1 MAIYSHHLPQWK
13 KDEVEEIMALSKEYR
28 LTGLVDLHGIPAS
41 QLQHMRR
48 NLRGSAVLKMT
59 RNTFIE
65 HAFTELGGEIGSIV
79 DYVDGQSAMIYTNE
93 NPFKLYRKL
102 QDTMTKMVAKPGDI
116 APEDIVVPKGPT
128 AFPPGPIVGTLQ
140 QAGIP
145 AAITGGK
152 VVIRETK
159 TVVKAG
165 EEISAKMADV
175 LSKLDIRPID
185 VGLSLQ
191 ISFYDGTFFEPKTL
205 AIDENEYF
213 NNVVLAAQQAFNLSV
228 NAAYPTATTAGAII
242 GKAVRE
248 AKNLAVEA
256 AIYEKDVVDLIIG
269 RAQRESSAVKAL
281 VE

>member
-1 MAIYSHHLPQWK
+1 MALYTHHLPQWK
-13 KDEVEEIMALSKEYR
+13 KDEVEEIIALSKEYK

-41 QLQHMRR
+41 QLQQMRR

-59 RNTFIE
+59 RNTLIE
-65 HAFTELGGEIGSIV
+65 HAFGELGGDIGNVV

-116 APEDIVVPKGPT
+116 APEDIVVSKGPT

-140 QAGIP
+140 QSGIP
-145 AAITGGK
+145 AAIEGGK
-152 VVIRETK
+152 VVIRDTK

-165 EEISAKMADV
+165 EAISPKMADV
-175 LSKLDIRPID
+175 LSKLDIRCID

-191 ISFYDGTFFEPKTL
+191 IAFYDGTFFEPKTL
-205 AIDENEYF
+205 AIDETEYF

>member
-1 MAIYSHHLPQWK
+1 MALFTTHLPQWK
-13 KDEVEEIMALSKEYR
+13 KDEVEQIKELSKEYK

-41 QLQHMRR
+41 QLQQMRR
-48 NLRGSAVLKMT
+48 DLRGNAVLKMS
-59 RNTFIE
+59 RNTLIE
-65 HAFTELGGEIGSIV
+65 HSFGELGGDIEGV
-79 DYVDGQSAMIYTNE
+79 KKYLDGQSALIYTDAD
-93 NPFKLYRKL
+93 PFKLYKKL
-102 QDTMTKMVAKPGDI
+102 QDTMTKMVAKAGDI

-145 AAITGGK
+145 AAIEGGK
-152 VVIRETK
+152 VVIRDTK

-165 EEISAKMADV
+165 EEINAKMADV
-175 LSKLDIRPID
+175 LGKLDIRPID

-191 ISFYDGTFFEPKTL
+191 IAFYEGSFFEPSVL
-205 AIDENEYF
+205 AVDETEYF

-228 NAAYPTATTAGAII
+228 NAAYPTATTAEAII

-248 AKNLAVEA
+248 ARNMAVEA

-269 RAQRESSAVKAL
+269 RAQRDAL
-281 VE
+281 AINSIVE